1 MKGKGVRRCAAAML
15 IAAVAL
21 ISPGLNAVG
30 AIPDSLVLRV
40 GGDRE
45 IQGTLPLCAAVMAG
59 SEVVAAD
66 RTENAALR
74 LTAGAESGNA
84 EVELR
89 LLGLI
94 PVKTVRV
101 TVQPEL
107 RLIPGGKSLGVAV
120 RAQGGV
126 VVGAS
131 NLGKRV
137 SPASAAGIRAGDVIV
152 SVNGNEVTDSKML
165 SEAMAAGEEARLR
178 VQRGDD
184 ALDISVTPEKD
195 PRDGNY
201 RLGVWVRENT
211 AGVGTLTYY
220 DPATGRYGALGHA
233 ITDVDTGSLF
243 PVKEGAVYENSVESV
258 TRGKEGAPGELTGG
272 FMNNEIQLGE
282 IHRNTDCGVFGLGE
296 SGLGEGGLYPDG
308 LPVASRDEIHAGK
321 AEILSCVDGKEVR
334 AYECEIERVNAS
346 PERHTRTMVIHVTDP
361 ELIEKTGG
369 IVQGMSGSPVIQDGK
384 LIGAVTHVLIDD
396 PTRGYGIAIESMLE
410 AADAA

>member
-120 RAQGGV
+120 RAQGVV

-243 PVKEGAVYENSVESV
+243 PVKEGA
-258 TRGKEGAPGELTGG
+258 PGELTGG

-282 IHRNTDCGVFGLGE
+282 IDRNTDCGVFGLGE
-296 SGLGEGGLYPDG
+296 SGLGEGGLYSDG

>member
-120 RAQGGV
+120 RAQGVV

-258 TRGKEGAPGELTGG
+258 TRSKEGAPGELTGG

-282 IHRNTDCGVFGLGE
+282 I
-296 SGLGEGGLYPDG
+296 GLGEGGLYPDG